1 MLEIEDLSVEIGDRS
16 ILKKLSLHIDE
27 GEVHALLGQNGSG
40 KTTLLMVIMG
50 MPAYKVTNGRIIF
63 QGSDIT
69 GKTVDERARM
79 GIGVAFQK
87 PPSVRGIKTS
97 QMVEICMDKKD
108 EKRANEI
115 AGRLNVVDLMDR
127 DVNAGFSGGEAKRS
141 EMLQL
146 LAQNP
151 SFAMFDEPESGVDL
165 DNIALVGSAMNEIL
179 EKDRVRMKKAAGLIV
194 THTGHILD
202 YVNADIGH
210 ILMDGTIVCEG
221 NPRDLFDDIRAHG
234 YEGCVECRRC

>member
-1 MLEIEDLSVEIGDRS
+1 MLEIEDLSVEIGDRT
-16 ILKKLSLHIDE
+16 ILKKLNLHIDE

-127 DVNAGFSGGEAKRS
+127 DVNTGFSGGEAKRS